1 MHKPLVAGNWKMYC
15 TVPEGLRLLEELE
28 PGLQPHAGA
37 VDLVVLPPA
46 VMLWEFAKALK
57 GKPIALGAQN
67 ACWADEG
74 AYTGEISPRMLA
86 GWCSY
91 LLIGHS
97 ERRQI
102 FGETDEQV
110 NLKLRASLRHGLRP
124 IVAVGETLAE
134 NEQKRTREVVQRQL
148 EKALDGSE
156 PGWAATLSIAY
167 EPVWAIGT
175 GRAATPE
182 YANEVMGM
190 IRSLLRDAFNSG
202 GETIRI
208 LYGGSVI
215 GSNAMS
221 LMVQPEIDGA
231 LVGGASLRPAEF
243 VAIVQA
249 AAQAARERPA

>member
-1 MHKPLVAGNWKMYC
+1 MHC
-15 TVPEGLRLLEELE
+15 TVPEGLQLLEQLQ
-28 PGLQPHAGA
+28 PGLERYAGE
-37 VDLVVLPPA
+37 VELVILPPF
-46 VMLWEFAKALK
+46 VMLWEFAKVLK
-57 GKPIALGAQN
+57 GRPVALGAQN

-74 AYTGEISPRMLA
+74 AFTGEISPRMLA

-110 NLKLRASLRHGLRP
+110 NLKLKAAFRHGLRP

-134 NEQKRTREVVQRQL
+134 NEQHRTEEVIGRQMAGAL
-148 EKALDGSE
+148 EGSE
-156 PGWAATLSIAY
+156 PGWAGVLSIAY

-182 YANEVMGM
+182 YANDVMGM
-190 IRSLLRDAFNSG
+190 IRDLLRAAFSG
-202 GETIRI
+202 SRGEAIRI
-208 LYGGSVI
+208 LYGGSVTAA
-215 GSNAMS
+215 NARS

-231 LVGGASLRPAEF
+231 LVGGASLKPLEF
-243 VAIVQA
+243 VAIAQA
-249 AAQAARERPA
+249 AAEARHEPTL

>member
-1 MHKPLVAGNWKMYC
+1 MHC
-15 TVPEGLRLLEELE
+15 TVPEGLQLLEQLL
-28 PGLQPHAGA
+28 PGLERYGGE
-37 VDLVVLPPA
+37 VELVILPPF
-46 VMLWEFAKALK
+46 VMLWEFAKVLK
-57 GKPIALGAQN
+57 GRPVALGAQN

-74 AYTGEISPRMLA
+74 AFTGEISPRMLA

-110 NLKLRASLRHGLRP
+110 NRKLKAALRHGLHP

-134 NEQKRTREVVQRQL
+134 NEQHRTEEVIGRQMAGAL
-148 EKALDGSE
+148 EGSE
-156 PGWAATLSIAY
+156 PGWAGVLSIAY

-182 YANEVMGM
+182 YANDVMGM
-190 IRSLLRDAFNSG
+190 IRDLLREAFSGSG
-202 GETIRI
+202 GEAIRI
-208 LYGGSVI
+208 LYGGSVTA
-215 GSNAMS
+215 GNARS

-231 LVGGASLRPAEF
+231 LVGGASLKPLEF

-249 AAQAARERPA
+249 AAEARHEPAP